1 MLDADE
7 LFDDISGDLIDAF
20 ANAYVEKAQDKI
32 VSNVLLSE
40 GQVRTTI
47 KRNLYKKKEKLRP
60 FVDLIAN
67 FMKGN
72 MQDVTAER
80 AKLQQNKNFLDAR
93 QRYGLVAR
101 GPFVQ
106 KSDDIVELQM
116 KSLIRRAVEENHKF
130 IVTWC

>member
-1 MLDADE
+1 MCC
-7 LFDDISGDLIDAF
+7 F
-20 ANAYVEKAQDKI
+20 Q
-32 VSNVLLSE
+32 

-47 KRNLYKKKEKLRP
+47 KRNLLQEKEKLRP

-101 GPFVQ
+101 GPFVA
-106 KSDDIVELQM
+106 K
-116 KSLIRRAVEENHKF
+116 K
-130 IVTWC
+130 